1 MKRQLLSLILVFA
14 MTVSLLTVGTGAVE
28 PTYGDTA
35 GHWAESSIER
45 WSAYGIIQGSN
56 GQFDP
61 NGQLT
66 CAQLATILAKL
77 LKLPAAKDAGF
88 TDNTADAWYYDA
100 INRCAAAGILNGNG
114 DGTVTP
120 EAPITRERAM
130 VMLARALGIEPIRKP
145 DLTKYTDAAQ
155 VSAYA
160 QGYVA
165 ALIEAGIVGGVT
177 ADELAPQANIN
188 RASVIAGYSLGL
200 NFGLAIPWVPV
211 TNNVLCASY
220 FGTDVSAG
228 GLLGLFVSIV
238 FIVVGMLYI
247 KWYEKRLAAAGKGY
261 APAYGTGALEEN
273 NDLDE
278 DAKKGPHWILS
289 VIPMLIPIIV
299 LNIFKI
305 RVEFAL
311 LCGVAAVIIL
321 QFKYLPRD
329 WDANRKTVTDSISMC
344 MTTLINAAAIVG
356 FGAVVQNCPGY
367 AIAVEKILSYEGSP
381 LMITFVATNL
391 IAGIAGSSS
400 AGLVLAAP
408 VLQQAAAMTNAAV
421 FHRTTVLASLG
432 LDSLPNAGFLQ
443 TECTVA
449 GVKFKD
455 VYFPVIFA
463 LTVVLTIL
471 RCLLYMGLAAAFGLT

>member
-1 MKRQLLSLILVFA
+1 MDILILVAAVLLIGLFCYKNVPTLIGGIVCSVILMIIYKMNIVDGLFDTYMGGLVGFMKSWMILFFLGA
-14 MTVSLLTVGTGAVE
+14 LFGKLLDVTGGSDSLARVILNLVGPKNVSLGVCLF
-28 PTYGDTA
+28 TA
-35 GHWAESSIER
+35 
-45 WSAYGIIQGSN
+45 
-56 GQFDP
+56 
-61 NGQLT
+61 
-66 CAQLATILAKL
+66 ILAMAGISSFISL
-77 LKLPAAKDAGF
+77 FICYPIALKL
-88 TDNTADAWYYDA
+88 
-100 INRCAAAGILNGNG
+100 C
-114 DGTVTP
+114 
-120 EAPITRERAM
+120 
-130 VMLARALGIEPIRKP
+130 RK
-145 DLTKYTDAAQ
+145 
-155 VSAYA
+155 
-160 QGYVA
+160 
-165 ALIEAGIVGGVT
+165 
-177 ADELAPQANIN
+177 ANIN

-273 NDLDE
+273 NDLDD

>member
-1 MKRQLLSLILVFA
+1 MKKPYSVCRLQ
-14 MTVSLLTVGTGAVE
+14 
-28 PTYGDTA
+28 
-35 GHWAESSIER
+35 
-45 WSAYGIIQGSN
+45 
-56 GQFDP
+56 
-61 NGQLT
+61 
-66 CAQLATILAKL
+66 
-77 LKLPAAKDAGF
+77 AA
-88 TDNTADAWYYDA
+88 
-100 INRCAAAGILNGNG
+100 RL
-114 DGTVTP
+114 
-120 EAPITRERAM
+120 
-130 VMLARALGIEPIRKP
+130 
-145 DLTKYTDAAQ
+145 
-155 VSAYA
+155 
-160 QGYVA
+160 
-165 ALIEAGIVGGVT
+165 
-177 ADELAPQANIN
+177 
-188 RASVIAGYSLGL
+188 
-200 NFGLAIPWVPV
+200 
-211 TNNVLCASY
+211 
-220 FGTDVSAG
+220 SAG
-228 GLLGLFVSIV
+228 KPHGFPTISAGSPKGAPVFLFGRT
-238 FIVVGMLYI
+238 F
-247 KWYEKRLAAAGKGY
+247 
-261 APAYGTGALEEN
+261 
-273 NDLDE
+273 
-278 DAKKGPHWILS
+278 
-289 VIPMLIPIIV
+289 
-299 LNIFKI
+299 
-305 RVEFAL
+305 
-311 LCGVAAVIIL
+311 LCLRRAAVIIL

>member
-1 MKRQLLSLILVFA
+1 
-14 MTVSLLTVGTGAVE
+14 
-28 PTYGDTA
+28 
-35 GHWAESSIER
+35 
-45 WSAYGIIQGSN
+45 
-56 GQFDP
+56 
-61 NGQLT
+61 
-66 CAQLATILAKL
+66 
-77 LKLPAAKDAGF
+77 
-88 TDNTADAWYYDA
+88 
-100 INRCAAAGILNGNG
+100 
-114 DGTVTP
+114 
-120 EAPITRERAM
+120 
-130 VMLARALGIEPIRKP
+130 
-145 DLTKYTDAAQ
+145 
-155 VSAYA
+155 
-160 QGYVA
+160 
-165 ALIEAGIVGGVT
+165 
-177 ADELAPQANIN
+177 
-188 RASVIAGYSLGL
+188 
-200 NFGLAIPWVPV
+200 
-211 TNNVLCASY
+211 
-220 FGTDVSAG
+220 
-228 GLLGLFVSIV
+228 
-238 FIVVGMLYI
+238 
-247 KWYEKRLAAAGKGY
+247 
-261 APAYGTGALEEN
+261 
-273 NDLDE
+273 
-278 DAKKGPHWILS
+278 
-289 VIPMLIPIIV
+289 MLIPIIV

-321 QFKYLPRD
+321 QFKYLPRN